1 MNFFR
6 TDAPATVVEDGA
18 DGDGPAE
25 LSVWSLGTAATA
37 DEAQR
42 APETFGHMHLL
53 ERGSTKGL
61 RVR

>member
-6 TDAPATVVEDGA
+6 TDTGTTGGEDDQA
-18 DGDGPAE
+18 EE
-25 LSVWSLGTAATA
+25 LSVWSLGTAGAA
-37 DEAQR
+37 EGAQL
-42 APETFGHMHLL
+42 APTTFGHMHLL